1 FFADFALLSRTG
13 ERGIMAPSQNHSEV
27 DMSERIKQTQAM
39 LAAHHRDGER
49 FAEMMKQ
56 GFAERFNDDFWA
68 EWDHWIKPVYSAQ
81 PRVLDL
87 GAGPGMFLQALAKR
101 APGIHAIGVECA
113 PYMLEAKVE
122 LPEGCEMITEDLHE
136 PKLPLEDGSVDAA
149 MASVVLHE
157 MKQPL
162 RTLQEMQRCL
172 KPGGRLYILDWVR
185 APLEVYIHA
194 QTEEARVFDRET
206 PVDELDDLFIHF
218 IEHNR
223 FSREDLIYMLNMS
236 GFSVLHSRI
245 MKEGRYA
252 QIVAEKR

>member
-1 FFADFALLSRTG
+1 
-13 ERGIMAPSQNHSEV
+13 
-27 DMSERIKQTQAM
+27 MSERLQQTQAM
-39 LAAHHRDGER
+39 LAKHHRDGER

-56 GFAERFNDDFWA
+56 SFADRFNDEFWA
-68 EWDHWIKPVYSAQ
+68 EWARWIEPVYSKR
-81 PRVLDL
+81 PVVLDL
-87 GAGPGMFLQALAKR
+87 GAGPGMFVQALAKR
-101 APGIHAIGVECA
+101 TPGIRAIGVECA
-113 PYMLEAKVE
+113 PYMLDARVA
-122 LPEGCEMITEDLHE
+122 LPEGAEFLCEDLHA
-136 PKLPLEDGSVDAA
+136 PRLPLEDGSVDAA

-157 MKQPL
+157 MNQPL

-185 APLEVYIHA
+185 APLETYIRA
-194 QTEEARVFDRET
+194 QTEEARVFDRDT
-206 PVDELDDLFIHF
+206 PVEELEDLFVHF

-223 FSREDLIYMLNMS
+223 FSREDLIYMLNMC